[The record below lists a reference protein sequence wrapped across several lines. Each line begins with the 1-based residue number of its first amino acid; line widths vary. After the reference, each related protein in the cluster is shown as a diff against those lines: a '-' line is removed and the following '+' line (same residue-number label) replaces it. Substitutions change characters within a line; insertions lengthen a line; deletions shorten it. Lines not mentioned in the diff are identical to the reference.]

1 MHYIYKNLH
10 HEKIKICVFSLPTIV
25 INIFVYI
32 NICTYCINLFFF
44 FFQIDAPLENEAD
57 VESDVHNFESTSP
70 EKGFKG
76 K

>member
-1 MHYIYKNLH
+1 MY
-10 HEKIKICVFSLPTIV
+10 
-25 INIFVYI
+25 VYVH
-32 NICTYCINLFFF
+32 CINL
-44 FFQIDAPLENEAD
+44 FFQIDAPLENETD

>member
-1 MHYIYKNLH
+1 MHYIYKNLR
-10 HEKIKICVFSLPTIV
+10 HEKVKIFSLPNII
-25 INIFVYI
+25 INIFVLYI
-32 NICTYCINLFFF
+32 VLIYFFSF

>member
-1 MHYIYKNLH
+1 MYIVSIY
-10 HEKIKICVFSLPTIV
+10 
-25 INIFVYI
+25 
-32 NICTYCINLFFF
+32 FF